1 MFCRYDEEITNEK
14 VRKFREVLIE
24 RETPQDKT
32 DIEYD
37 DFGRPV

>member
-1 MFCRYDEEITNEK
+1 

-24 RETPQDKT
+24 REGPQDKT